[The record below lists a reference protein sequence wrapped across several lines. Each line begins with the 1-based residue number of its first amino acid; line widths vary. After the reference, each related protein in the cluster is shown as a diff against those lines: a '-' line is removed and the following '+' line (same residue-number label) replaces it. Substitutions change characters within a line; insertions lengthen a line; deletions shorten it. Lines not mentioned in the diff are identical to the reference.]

1 MKRKIKVIPGVL
13 FSIFLQEI
21 SKEIF
26 FPLIMIYKS
35 FMIDE
40 DDQVDVIYAT
50 IRYGVHVLDMMHQYI

>member
-1 MKRKIKVIPGVL
+1 MKRKIKVIPGIL

-21 SKEIF
+21 SKEMF
-26 FPLIMIYKS
+26 FPLILIYKS

>member
-26 FPLIMIYKS
+26 FPLILIYKS

-40 DDQVDVIYAT
+40 DDQGDVIYAT
-50 IRYGVHVLDMMHQYI
+50 IRYGVHALDMMHQYI

>member
-26 FPLIMIYKS
+26 FPLILIYKS

-50 IRYGVHVLDMMHQYI
+50 IRCGVHVLDMMHQYI

>member
-13 FSIFLQEI
+13 FSNFLQEI

-26 FPLIMIYKS
+26 FTLILIYKS

>member
-21 SKEIF
+21 SKEMF
-26 FPLIMIYKS
+26 FPLILIYKN

>member
-21 SKEIF
+21 SKEMF
-26 FPLIMIYKS
+26 FPLILIYKS

>member
-26 FPLIMIYKS
+26 FPLILIYKS

>member
-1 MKRKIKVIPGVL
+1 MKRKIKVIPGKL

-26 FPLIMIYKS
+26 FPLILIYKS
-35 FMIDE
+35 FMIDQ